1 MSEEENP
8 EVEEQRAEAEEV
20 EASQPE
26 EKNDALYKTLFDIAE
41 EAVDEQEEYRPPVE
55 LNEAV
60 ATLDYDAEEEK
71 EEEPQE
77 EASVEEEPEKAE
89 PKKKKL
95 RKVIDP
101 DVPEDV
107 AKQPAF
113 IADNEDKFEPD
124 TEDLEFMEELI
135 PDERAVYEKVLYA
148 DKRLGGDYKGKSKQF
163 REFFKKNKEFVE
175 KRMAEDD
182 FYDPSSDEQYS
193 QFVQKNKPQF
203 SRSDEDKVYREMILE
218 EADRRINK
226 KTSERIAQLEQQ
238 LKRQEVLP
246 KVNQAKANFR
256 KIAQQTVVPKEFQK
270 EFSEGGQEA
279 VAKFAEDNPLEY
291 QILERNTQELLKYSD
306 SLTEIFLDP
315 STQLDIAGNAMH
327 KHLNDWLNGEQD
339 NFIKSGQTQQ
349 DDGRVFMR
357 RERYFQLPENKRSEY
372 YTWSDNDL
380 LKLLALRFGDKV
392 NAEIKHHREQMEK
405 AGYTRVK
412 PQEATQ
418 PQQQQQPTRQQ
429 AKPPVV
435 NPSPRQ
441 GSSVDTKQQQPKQN
455 ALLATLGL

>member
-20 EASQPE
+20 EANQPE

-41 EAVDEQEEYRPPVE
+41 EAVEEQEEYRPPVE

-60 ATLDYDAEEEK
+60 ATLDDQPEEEVVQEDVQEEAK
-71 EEEPQE
+71 EEEP
-77 EASVEEEPEKAE
+77 KKTE

-113 IADNEDKFEPD
+113 TASNEDIYEPD
-124 TEDLEFMEELI
+124 AEDVEFMEELV

-163 REFFKKNKEFVE
+163 RDFFKKNKEFVE

-203 SRSDEDKVYREMILE
+203 SRADEDKVYREMILE

-226 KTSERIAQLEQQ
+226 KTSERIEQLEQQ

-246 KVNQAKANFR
+246 RVNQAKANFR
-256 KIAQQTVVPKEFQK
+256 KVAQQTVVPEEYQK
-270 EFSEGGQEA
+270 EFAEGGQEA
-279 VAKFAEDNPLEY
+279 VTKFASENPLEY
-291 QILERNTQELLKYSD
+291 QILERNTQELLQFSD
-306 SLTEIFLDP
+306 ALTEIFLDP
-315 STQLDIAGNAMH
+315 STQLDVAGNPMH
-327 KHLNDWLNGEQD
+327 KHLNDWLNGEQN

-349 DDGRVFMR
+349 EDGRVFMR
-357 RERYFQLPENKRSEY
+357 RERYFQLPEDKRSEY

-380 LKLLALRFGDKV
+380 LKLLALRYGDKV

-412 PQEATQ
+412 PQEESQ
-418 PQQQQQPTRQQ
+418 PQQQQQPARQQ
-429 AKPPVV
+429 TKPPVV

-441 GSSVDTKQQQPKQN
+441 GSTVDSKQAQPKQN
-455 ALLATLGL
+455 ALMSALGL

>member
-8 EVEEQRAEAEEV
+8 EVEEQRAETEEV

-41 EAVDEQEEYRPPVE
+41 EAVEEQEEYRPPVE

-60 ATLDYDAEEEK
+60 ATLDDQPEEEVVQEDVQEEAK
-71 EEEPQE
+71 EEEP
-77 EASVEEEPEKAE
+77 KKTE

-113 IADNEDKFEPD
+113 TASNEDKYEPD
-124 TEDLEFMEELI
+124 SEDVEFMEELV

-148 DKRLGGDYKGKSKQF
+148 DKRLGGDYRGKSKQF
-163 REFFKKNKEFVE
+163 RDFFKKNKEFVE

-226 KTSERIAQLEQQ
+226 KTSEKIEQLEQQ

-246 KVNQAKANFR
+246 RVNQAKANFR
-256 KIAQQTVVPKEFQK
+256 KVAQQTVVPEEYQK
-270 EFSEGGQEA
+270 EFAEGGQEA
-279 VAKFAEDNPLEY
+279 VTKFAGENPLEY
-291 QILERNTQELLKYSD
+291 QILEKNTQELLQFSD
-306 SLTEIFLDP
+306 TLTEIFLDP
-315 STQLDIAGNAMH
+315 STQLDVAGNPMH
-327 KHLNDWLNGEQD
+327 KHLNDWLNGEQN

-349 DDGRVFMR
+349 EDGRVFMR
-357 RERYFQLPENKRSEY
+357 RERYFQLPEDKRSEY

-380 LKLLALRFGDKV
+380 LKLLALRYGDKV
-392 NAEIKHHREQMEK
+392 NAEIKQHREQMEK

-412 PQEATQ
+412 PQEESQ

-429 AKPPVV
+429 ARPPVV

-441 GSSVDTKQQQPKQN
+441 GSTVDSKQAQPKQN
-455 ALLATLGL
+455 ALMSALGL

>member
-20 EASQPE
+20 EANQPE

-60 ATLDYDAEEEK
+60 ATLDDQPKEEVVQEDVQEEAK
-71 EEEPQE
+71 EEEP
-77 EASVEEEPEKAE
+77 KKTE

-101 DVPEDV
+101 DIPEDV

-113 IADNEDKFEPD
+113 IDSNEDKFEPD
-124 TEDLEFMEELI
+124 AEDAEFMEELI

-163 REFFKKNKEFVE
+163 REFFKKNKDFVE

-182 FYDPSSDEQYS
+182 FYDPSADEQYS
-193 QFVQKNKPQF
+193 QFVQKNKPKF
-203 SRSDEDKVYREMILE
+203 TRADEDKVYREMILE

-226 KTSERIAQLEQQ
+226 KTSERIEQLEQQ
-238 LKRQEVLP
+238 LKKQEVLP
-246 KVNQAKANFR
+246 RVNQAKANFR
-256 KIAQQTVVPKEFQK
+256 KVAQQTVVPQEFQK
-270 EFSEGGQEA
+270 EFAEGGQEA
-279 VAKFAEDNPLEY
+279 VTKFAEGNPLEY
-291 QILERNTQELLKYSD
+291 QILERNTQELLQFSD
-306 SLTEIFLDP
+306 ALTEIFLDP
-315 STQLDIAGNAMH
+315 STQLDVANNKMH

-357 RERYFQLPENKRSEY
+357 RERYFQLPDNKRSEY

-380 LKLLALRFGDKV
+380 LKLLALRYGDKV
-392 NAEIKHHREQMEK
+392 NVEIKHHRDQMEK
-405 AGYTRVK
+405 AGYTRV
-412 PQEATQ
+412 QETPQ

-441 GSSVDTKQQQPKQN
+441 GSSVETKQQQPKQN
-455 ALLATLGL
+455 ALMTALGL